1 MRVQPTELYSEGMP
15 IVTHPFRAPD
25 DWMAAY
31 RAQAEDD
38 GLELTEWI
46 RQQCNNGLSKKRL
59 KGLSEPIQ
67 RGRPKK
73 PDKPAS

>member
-1 MRVQPTELYSEGMP
+1 MSHLL
-15 IVTHPFRAPD
+15 RAPE

-31 RAQAEDD
+31 REQAAEE

-46 RQQCNNGLSKKRL
+46 RQQCNNGLSKKRR
-59 KGLSEPIQ
+59 KGLSEPLQ

>member
-1 MRVQPTELYSEGMP
+1 
-15 IVTHPFRAPD
+15 VTHLLRAPD

-31 RAQAEDD
+31 RAQAEED
-38 GLELTEWI
+38 GLELSEWI
-46 RQQCNNGLSKKRL
+46 RRQCNGGLSKKRR

-73 PDKPAS
+73 QEGADGGS

>member
-1 MRVQPTELYSEGMP
+1 M
-15 IVTHPFRAPD
+15 THLLRAPE

-31 RAQAEDD
+31 RAQAEEE
-38 GLELTEWI
+38 GLELTEWL
-46 RQQCNNGLSKKRL
+46 RQQANKGLSKKRL

-73 PDKPAS
+73 QGEPDAKT